1 MTEQIAL
8 EARLLEMLTLIDEMP
23 IYSRMEA
30 FEVNSYPDNFDTL
43 LDLLEQVVPIVEQLY
58 DRNEAIN
65 VRAARDLMYEYG
77 TRQGLRTLRHNIA
90 FTHNS
95 VRRKYRRNRT

>member
-1 MTEQIAL
+1 MTAQIEL

-23 IYSRMEA
+23 VYSCLEF
-30 FEVNSYPDNFDTL
+30 FEINSFPADFNTL
-43 LDLLEQVVPIVEQLY
+43 LYLLEQIVPVVEHLY

-65 VRAARDLMYEYG
+65 VRHARDLMYKYG
-77 TRQGLRTLRHNIA
+77 THQGLRTLRHNVA
-90 FTHNS
+90 FTLNS